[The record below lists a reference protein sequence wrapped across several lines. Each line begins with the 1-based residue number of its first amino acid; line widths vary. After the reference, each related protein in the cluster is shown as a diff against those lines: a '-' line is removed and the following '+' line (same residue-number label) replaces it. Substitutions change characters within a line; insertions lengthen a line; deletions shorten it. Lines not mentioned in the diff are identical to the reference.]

1 MGSEELRED
10 FLHCLARGFT
20 KLVIVIK
27 QGAICMDDQF
37 RNEIEEKFVDLWF
50 DFNADNVDLEDLEKA
65 VGGLYSTI
73 SNYREN
79 PVASEPQR
87 RKIWNKIKPKGS

>member
-1 MGSEELRED
+1 
-10 FLHCLARGFT
+10 
-20 KLVIVIK
+20 
-27 QGAICMDDQF
+27 MDDQF

-79 PVASEPQR
+79 PVAGELER
-87 RKIWNKIKPKGS
+87 RKIWNKIKPTGD